1 MMHRAKLMDAT
12 DLAEG
17 SGKVV
22 SVLGIDVAIF
32 RVDGRFFAIDNKC
45 LHRGGPLGEGELR
58 GRTVVC
64 PWHGWKYDV
73 ATGSLEVIPT
83 LKVSMYKVVVEGPE
97 VFIEIPLV
105 KQVEVEGE
113 TIEQRR

>member
-1 MMHRAKLMDAT
+1 MTKAKLMDTNDLT
-12 DLAEG
+12 DGEG
-17 SGKVV
+17 RVV
-22 SVLGIDVAIF
+22 SVAGIHVAVF

-73 ATGSLEVIPT
+73 ATGSFEPIPT
-83 LKVSMYKVVVEGPE
+83 LKVGTYRVEIVGDE
-97 VFIEIPLV
+97 VFVEIP
-105 KQVEVEGE
+105 QVSQPGS
-113 TIEQRR
+113 R